1 MKAQS
6 SQRDMHT
13 ITNLTQRV
21 VTGVISSSHWLA
33 SQRRFLSLM
42 KAVRLVGG
50 MFRTM
55 LALGVILA
63 TGVPTYAQDIPG
75 YPASVTAYDPRE
87 VAMLPR
93 YCAYTQ
99 SFRDHVPG
107 GNNPA
112 EIQRWY
118 SMLGQTFHAMHH
130 YCWGLMKTN
139 RGLLLSRSE
148 QSRRFYL
155 NDAISEFDYVLD
167 RAPTDFVLLPEI
179 LMKKGENLIRM
190 DQVGSGNLQLQRA
203 IELKP
208 DYWPPYAVMS
218 DSYKKKGDLKNARDV
233 LEKGLLASPDAKALK
248 ERLAN
253 LDAVKN

>member
-1 MKAQS
+1 
-6 SQRDMHT
+6 
-13 ITNLTQRV
+13 
-21 VTGVISSSHWLA
+21 
-33 SQRRFLSLM
+33 
-42 KAVRLVGG
+42 
-50 MFRTM
+50 M

-87 VAMLPR
+87 VSVLPR

-99 SFRDHVPG
+99 LFRDRVPG
-107 GNNPA
+107 GNNPD

-118 SMLGQTFHAMHH
+118 SMLGQTFNAMHH

-139 RGLLLSRSE
+139 RGVFLARSE
-148 QSRRFYL
+148 QFRQFYL
-155 NDAISEFDYVLD
+155 TDAIADFDYVLD
-167 RAPTDFVLLPEI
+167 RAPPGFVLLPEI
-179 LMKKGENLIRM
+179 LMKKGENLIRLGQ
-190 DQVGSGNLQLQRA
+190 DGNGNLQLQRA
-203 IELKP
+203 IALKP

-218 DSYKKKGDLKNARDV
+218 DYYKKKGDLKNAREV

-253 LDAVKN
+253 LDGEKK